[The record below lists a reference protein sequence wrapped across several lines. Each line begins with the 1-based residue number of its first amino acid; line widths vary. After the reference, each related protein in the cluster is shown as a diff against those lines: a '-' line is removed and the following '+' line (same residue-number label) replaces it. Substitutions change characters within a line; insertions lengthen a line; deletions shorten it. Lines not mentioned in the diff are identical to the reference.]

1 MKTAFALMI
10 LTNGRPSMS
19 LQEIAD
25 LRGMESQTAQNK
37 VYDGSLGIPV
47 WEDCN
52 QWFAHVEDVAN
63 WIDAQRAQATAQL
76 EEIRSQLNSTAPSPS
91 RKAKPAA
98 VASAPAT
105 VQSFGVYLGTAEIA
119 AMLGYKQR
127 YVTDNIIKRPDF
139 PAPRFNVSRKTRRW
153 VRQDVEAWIASTG
166 KRKK

>member
-1 MKTAFALMI
+1 MKTFFAL
-10 LTNGRPSMS
+10 LLLLDGRPSMS

-25 LRGMESQTAQNK
+25 IRGIDFRTAQNK

-47 WEDCN
+47 WKDCS

-63 WIDAQRAQATAQL
+63 WIDEQRAQAAAHL
-76 EEIRSQLNSTAPSPS
+76 EQIRAELNSTAPSPS

-105 VQSFGVYLGTAEIA
+105 VQAFGVYLGTAEIA

-153 VRQDVEAWIASTG
+153 VTQDVEAWIASTG